1 MGESWFCVVKKR
13 DPAIAI
19 GEIHQVP
26 GKSTGV
32 KLGTV
37 ALEAGEHPGIVGRMG
52 SDTLDQSH
60 RELVVEPGEGRD
72 PAGDPADCEP
82 RRAAVAADVT
92 GVLCRRKRQCVM
104 VEKAYRFGIQKVP
117 GIS

>member
-32 KLGTV
+32 KLGTI
-37 ALEAGEHPGIVGRMG
+37 ALEAGEHPRIVGRMG
-52 SDTLDQSH
+52 SDPLDQSH
-60 RELVVEPGEGRD
+60 RELAVEPGEGRAAGAD
-72 PAGDPADCEP
+72 RVDRQLRSPPVPAPVSLFLSEP
-82 RRAAVAADVT
+82 N
-92 GVLCRRKRQCVM
+92 
-104 VEKAYRFGIQKVP
+104 
-117 GIS
+117 